1 MDDEDG
7 TCLLDV
13 LCDPQALNDFL
24 HGTSELETEDLLI
37 NAAGTDSSLFTDST
51 SPVSLLA
58 DDPPVQDAPPPGCVD
73 LSFLEETLLG
83 SPPRAPSEG
92 PGSEERGE
100 EREEEEEEVE
110 VEEACDILRQSLQE
124 ADITEQTLAEEA
136 GLAAGALT
144 HPGDVLPLY
153 EAPSS
158 TPAPAS
164 PFLPKA
170 LTVHPLVHGLVAGL
184 QNVPKD
190 TQGAVDPPQPSLMA
204 VGPGCPSLLGKPAPP
219 QLMSLLPGTV
229 FPTPTMEPPLT
240 LNPAHSSSVLIQKAL
255 PNFNG
260 SSLFTSASIAN
271 ALRTNPQ
278 PGLFLPR
285 GSLMPIQPKLP
296 TSIQPRLV
304 QISPKPPGTAITSAQ
319 HPNPPSGLAF
329 VSGSPSQNLLLSGP
343 PHNSIVKQQ
352 QQQHPPPQG
361 LAKPV
366 SLQLLNQ
373 AGSIV
378 IQPQGIFPA
387 PNQFI
392 LPGHLAGNPP
402 VTIPQPT
409 AGLTNQS
416 SAGQPAQV
424 VRRNSSGQLVDTSQ
438 ILPGQLNF
446 GPVFTTPSGQLAV
459 RQGTILSGPLQF
471 QPGIFQMPAHLAG
484 AFTPQ
489 PPGPRGGATTVQPP
503 QTLLH
508 SAPLANHITV
518 LNSSAVLGRAVSVQH
533 SADLASLS
541 IVNGQPV
548 VPGQRPTL
556 TSLLGAEGAPRA
568 QPSAAHREESVLGLQ
583 GPLSN
588 GQLLHLQQSQVQNQI
603 HLQTANQ
610 IQPQSQTQLQILP
623 AAALQSQAVSSLQ
636 AQASAQ
642 LLDPAALVKDSLP
655 SEPAGPGPRDV
666 TGNSADPKQ
675 LAVQHL
681 QQQVLQ
687 LPDPPPTSN
696 SVTTPSLLTG
706 QTVSLPSTPT
716 NHRETAAPTNPVIG
730 QAVTLSSP
738 LANQRQAV
746 TPTPP
751 VNGQAG
757 ALSSPLLGQTVT
769 LTSSQSRAT
778 VTLLTPV
785 SPPETHLPP
794 SVQQSG
800 LPVQPQTPPQIPCQ
814 SKPSAVISVDRK
826 LSLGVEPESRQIQ
839 GLVQGLHSKPLGQA
853 GPQRPALTVSV
864 ERCVV
869 SQLTRQRF
877 QEQLRCHQ
885 SSVMDPDCTS
895 AFVSLQDTLC
905 RLLPYHTCMGSLP
918 STGEFHIVDEQ
929 FGAVSSLLL
938 KRTQEMLSKYRLL
951 LLQEARQVSPS
962 AEMVMLERLFL
973 QDERSGLGEERSRAK
988 LDPDGY
994 IASLYKPASSL
1005 SPAAPPVT
1013 APGSSVI
1020 SPLRGASRLGRG
1032 SPPCSPPRGLRT
1044 YPSSSRGG
1052 LKLTIKQEA
1061 GSRKVVR
1068 NSACE
1073 SQGEATTAEQ
1083 SRECLGG
1090 LTNGNS
1096 TRGQRWEGLD
1106 FREALLPPASPP
1118 LVPKAMDRQDLF
1130 DAYRNGPLAERI
1142 SVAQAGPLV
1151 KQQEAAGPVFSGR
1164 RTVEDSLEA
1173 SWGQPPP
1180 HAKRPRSEAEE
1191 PGCRSPPD
1199 DSALTEDL
1207 QSAIDSILLLQ
1218 RLQGQTAPSEP
1229 PLQDFQGC
1237 GTSALEEAVNSILEE
1252 QM

>member
-24 HGTSELETEDLLI
+24 HGTSEQLETEDLLI

-51 SPVSLLA
+51 SPASLLA
-58 DDPPVQDAPPPGCVD
+58 DDPPVQGAPPPGCVD
-73 LSFLEETLLG
+73 LSFLEETLLR
-83 SPPRAPSEG
+83 SPPQPPSEG
-92 PGSEERGE
+92 MGSEERGE
-100 EREEEEEEVE
+100 EREEEVEVE

-153 EAPSS
+153 EAPVS
-158 TPAPAS
+158 TPAPAA

-170 LTVHPLVHGLVAGL
+170 LTVHPLHGLVAGL
-184 QNVPKD
+184 QNIPKD

-219 QLMSLLPGTV
+219 QFMSLLPGTV

-240 LNPAHSSSVLIQKAL
+240 LNPAQSSSVLIQKAL

-285 GSLMPIQPKLP
+285 GPLMSIQPKLP
-296 TSIQPRLV
+296 ISIQPRLV
-304 QISPKPPGTAITSAQ
+304 QISPKPPGTAITTAQ
-319 HPNPPSGLAF
+319 HPNPPSGLTF

-343 PHNSIVKQQ
+343 PHNSIVKQQQQ

-416 SAGQPAQV
+416 SAGQPTHG
-424 VRRNSSGQLVDTSQ
+424 VRRNSSGQVMDTSQ

-518 LNSSAVLGRAVSVQH
+518 LNSSGVLGRAVSVQH
-533 SADLASLS
+533 NADLASLS
-541 IVNGQPV
+541 IVNGQAV

-556 TSLLGAEGAPRA
+556 TPLVGAEGAPRA

-588 GQLLHLQQSQVQNQI
+588 GQLLHLQQPQVQNQI

-623 AAALQSQAVSSLQ
+623 AAVLQSQAVSSLQ

-655 SEPAGPGPRDV
+655 SEPAGPGPRAV
-666 TGNSADPKQ
+666 TGNSA
-675 LAVQHL
+675 AVQHL

-696 SVTTPSLLTG
+696 TVTTPSLLTG
-706 QTVSLPSTPT
+706 QTVGLPSTPI
-716 NHRETAAPTNPVIG
+716 NHRETAAPTNPVVGQAVTLSSPLANQRQAVTPTPPVNGQAGALSSPLLGQTVTPTNPVVG

-769 LTSSQSRAT
+769 LTSSQSGAT

-785 SPPETHLPP
+785 SPPQTHLPP
-794 SVQQSG
+794 SVQLSG
-800 LPVQPQTPPQIPCQ
+800 LSVQPQPPPQ
-814 SKPSAVISVDRK
+814 
-826 LSLGVEPESRQIQ
+826 
-839 GLVQGLHSKPLGQA
+839 
-853 GPQRPALTVSV
+853 
-864 ERCVV
+864 
-869 SQLTRQRF
+869 
-877 QEQLRCHQ
+877 
-885 SSVMDPDCTS
+885 M
-895 AFVSLQDTLC
+895 LC
-905 RLLPYHTCMGSLP
+905 R
-918 STGEFHIVDEQ
+918 
-929 FGAVSSLLL
+929 SS
-938 KRTQEMLSKYRLL
+938 EY
-951 LLQEARQVSPS
+951 
-962 AEMVMLERLFL
+962 
-973 QDERSGLGEERSRAK
+973 
-988 LDPDGY
+988 
-994 IASLYKPASSL
+994 
-1005 SPAAPPVT
+1005 
-1013 APGSSVI
+1013 
-1020 SPLRGASRLGRG
+1020 
-1032 SPPCSPPRGLRT
+1032 
-1044 YPSSSRGG
+1044 
-1052 LKLTIKQEA
+1052 
-1061 GSRKVVR
+1061 
-1068 NSACE
+1068 
-1073 SQGEATTAEQ
+1073 
-1083 SRECLGG
+1083 
-1090 LTNGNS
+1090 
-1096 TRGQRWEGLD
+1096 
-1106 FREALLPPASPP
+1106 
-1118 LVPKAMDRQDLF
+1118 
-1130 DAYRNGPLAERI
+1130 
-1142 SVAQAGPLV
+1142 
-1151 KQQEAAGPVFSGR
+1151 QQ
-1164 RTVEDSLEA
+1164 L
-1173 SWGQPPP
+1173 
-1180 HAKRPRSEAEE
+1180 
-1191 PGCRSPPD
+1191 
-1199 DSALTEDL
+1199 
-1207 QSAIDSILLLQ
+1207 
-1218 RLQGQTAPSEP
+1218 
-1229 PLQDFQGC
+1229 
-1237 GTSALEEAVNSILEE
+1237 
-1252 QM
+1252 

>member
-24 HGTSELETEDLLI
+24 HGTSEQLETEDLLI

-51 SPVSLLA
+51 SPASLLA
-58 DDPPVQDAPPPGCVD
+58 DDPPVQGAPPPGCVD

-83 SPPRAPSEG
+83 SPPRPPSEG

-100 EREEEEEEVE
+100 EREEEEEVE

-136 GLAAGALT
+136 GLAARALT

-153 EAPSS
+153 EAPVS
-158 TPAPAS
+158 TPAPAA

-170 LTVHPLVHGLVAGL
+170 LTVHPLHGLVAGL
-184 QNVPKD
+184 QNIPKD

-204 VGPGCPSLLGKPAPP
+204 VGPGCPSLLGKPTPP

-285 GSLMPIQPKLP
+285 GPLMPIQPKLP
-296 TSIQPRLV
+296 ISIQPRLV
-304 QISPKPPGTAITSAQ
+304 QISPKPPGTAITTAQ
-319 HPNPPSGLAF
+319 HPNPPSGLTF
-329 VSGSPSQNLLLSGP
+329 VSGSPTQNLLLSGP

-352 QQQHPPPQG
+352 QLQQQHPPPQG

-416 SAGQPAQV
+416 SAGQPTQG
-424 VRRNSSGQLVDTSQ
+424 VRRNSSGQVMDTSQ

-518 LNSSAVLGRAVSVQH
+518 LNSSGVLGRAVSVQH

-541 IVNGQPV
+541 IVNGQPM

-556 TSLLGAEGAPRA
+556 TPLVGAEGAPRA
-568 QPSAAHREESVLGLQ
+568 QPSTAHREESVLGLQ

-588 GQLLHLQQSQVQNQI
+588 GQLLHLQQPQVQNQI
-603 HLQTANQ
+603 HLQTVNQ

-623 AAALQSQAVSSLQ
+623 ATVLQSQAVSSLQ
-636 AQASAQ
+636 TQASAQ

-696 SVTTPSLLTG
+696 TVTTPSLLTG
-706 QTVSLPSTPT
+706 QTVGLPSTPT

-769 LTSSQSRAT
+769 LTSSQSGAT

-785 SPPETHLPP
+785 SPPQTHLPP

-800 LPVQPQTPPQIPCQ
+800 LSVQPQPPPQMLCR
-814 SKPSAVISVDRK
+814 SKPSAVIAVDGK
-826 LSLGVEPESRQIQ
+826 LSLGVEPESHQIQ
-839 GLVQGLHSKPLGQA
+839 GLVQGLYSKPLGQP

-869 SQLTRQRF
+869 TQLTRQRF

-905 RLLPYHTCMGSLP
+905 RLLPYHTCVGTLP

-929 FGAVSSLLL
+929 FGVVSSLLL

-973 QDERSGLGEERSRAK
+973 QDERSGLGEERRRAR

-994 IASLYKPASSL
+994 IASMYKPASSL
-1005 SPAAPPVT
+1005 SPAATSVT

-1032 SPPCSPPRGLRT
+1032 SPPCPPPRGLRT

-1073 SQGEATTAEQ
+1073 PQGEATTAGH
-1083 SRECLGG
+1083 SRERLGG

-1096 TRGQRWEGLD
+1096 TRGQQWDGLD
-1106 FREALLPPASPP
+1106 FREAVPPPASPP

-1130 DAYRNGPLAERI
+1130 DACRNGPLAERI
-1142 SVAQAGPLV
+1142 SVAQAGPPV

-1164 RTVEDSLEA
+1164 RTVEDSPEA

-1180 HAKRPRSEAEE
+1180 HAKRPRSEAED

-1218 RLQGQTAPSEP
+1218 RLQGR
-1229 PLQDFQGC
+1229 

>member
-1 MDDEDG
+1 
-7 TCLLDV
+7 
-13 LCDPQALNDFL
+13 
-24 HGTSELETEDLLI
+24 
-37 NAAGTDSSLFTDST
+37 
-51 SPVSLLA
+51 
-58 DDPPVQDAPPPGCVD
+58 
-73 LSFLEETLLG
+73 
-83 SPPRAPSEG
+83 
-92 PGSEERGE
+92 
-100 EREEEEEEVE
+100 EVE

-153 EAPSS
+153 EAPVS
-158 TPAPAS
+158 TPAPAA
-164 PFLPKA
+164 PFLPKT
-170 LTVHPLVHGLVAGL
+170 LTVHPLHGLVAGL
-184 QNVPKD
+184 QNIPKD

-219 QLMSLLPGTV
+219 QFMSLLPGTV

-240 LNPAHSSSVLIQKAL
+240 LNPAQSSSVLIQKAL

-260 SSLFTSASIAN
+260 SSLFTSTSIAN

-285 GSLMPIQPKLP
+285 GPLMPIQPKLP
-296 TSIQPRLV
+296 ISIQPRLV
-304 QISPKPPGTAITSAQ
+304 QISPKPPGTAITTAQ
-319 HPNPPSGLAF
+319 NPNPPSGLTY

-343 PHNSIVKQQ
+343 PHNSIVKQQQQ

-416 SAGQPAQV
+416 SAGQPTQG
-424 VRRNSSGQLVDTSQ
+424 VRRNSSGQVMDTSQ

-471 QPGIFQMPAHLAG
+471 QPGIFQMPAHLAE

-489 PPGPRGGATTVQPP
+489 LHGSRGGATTVQPP

-518 LNSSAVLGRAVSVQH
+518 LNSSGVLGRAVSVQH

-556 TSLLGAEGAPRA
+556 TPLVGAEGAPRA

-588 GQLLHLQQSQVQNQI
+588 GQLLHLQQAGSDNHSPSEWTGRGPV
-603 HLQTANQ
+603 
-610 IQPQSQTQLQILP
+610 LP
-623 AAALQSQAVSSLQ
+623 SPRTDSDPHKLTEWGDC
-636 AQASAQ
+636 
-642 LLDPAALVKDSLP
+642 DPADP
-655 SEPAGPGPRDV
+655 SEPPTDSPAPLCAAVRSLCAA
-666 TGNSADPKQ
+666 SATSPD
-675 LAVQHL
+675 A
-681 QQQVLQ
+681 
-687 LPDPPPTSN
+687 LPE
-696 SVTTPSLLTG
+696 
-706 QTVSLPSTPT
+706 Q
-716 NHRETAAPTNPVIG
+716 
-730 QAVTLSSP
+730 
-738 LANQRQAV
+738 
-746 TPTPP
+746 
-751 VNGQAG
+751 
-757 ALSSPLLGQTVT
+757 
-769 LTSSQSRAT
+769 
-778 VTLLTPV
+778 
-785 SPPETHLPP
+785 
-794 SVQQSG
+794 
-800 LPVQPQTPPQIPCQ
+800 
-814 SKPSAVISVDRK
+814 
-826 LSLGVEPESRQIQ
+826 
-839 GLVQGLHSKPLGQA
+839 
-853 GPQRPALTVSV
+853 
-864 ERCVV
+864 
-869 SQLTRQRF
+869 F

-905 RLLPYHTCMGSLP
+905 RLLPYHTCMGTLP
-918 STGEFHIVDEQ
+918 STASTGEFHIVDEQ
-929 FGAVSSLLL
+929 FGVVSSLLL

-951 LLQEARQVSPS
+951 LLQEARRCVCCVSSSAGVTVSLRWLLLLQQVSPS

-973 QDERSGLGEERSRAK
+973 QDERSGLGEERRRAR

-994 IASLYKPASSL
+994 IASMYKPASSL
-1005 SPAAPPVT
+1005 SPAAPSVT
-1013 APGSSVI
+1013 ASGSSAI
-1020 SPLRGASRLGRG
+1020 SPLRGASRLGWG
-1032 SPPCSPPRGLRT
+1032 SPPCPPPRGLRT

-1073 SQGEATTAEQ
+1073 PQGEATTAGH

-1096 TRGQRWEGLD
+1096 TRGQRWDCLD
-1106 FREALLPPASPP
+1106 FREAVPPASPP
-1118 LVPKAMDRQDLF
+1118 LVPKAMDHQDLF
-1130 DAYRNGPLAERI
+1130 DACRNGPLAERI
-1142 SVAQAGPLV
+1142 SVAQAGPPV
-1151 KQQEAAGPVFSGR
+1151 KQQEAAGSVFSGR
-1164 RTVEDSLEA
+1164 RTVEDSPEA

-1180 HAKRPRSEAEE
+1180 HAKRPRSEAED
-1191 PGCRSPPD
+1191 PGCRSSPD

-1218 RLQGQTAPSEP
+1218 RLQGQAALSEP
-1229 PLQDFQGC
+1229 PLQDFQGR